1 MRQVKAKE
9 LTVTVLAIIGMLS
22 IMNYIILVAPG
33 IINLLFWVVVI
44 IVSVLS
50 YSHFANKKK
59 NKDKDAGK

>member
-22 IMNYIILVAPG
+22 ILNYVILVAPG
-33 IINLLFWVVVI
+33 IINLLFYVVLI
-44 IVSVLS
+44 IVGVTS
-50 YSHFANKKK
+50 YNHFANKKK

>member
-1 MRQVKAKE
+1 MKAKE

-22 IMNYIILVAPG
+22 ILNYVILVAPG
-33 IINLLFWVVVI
+33 IINLLFWIVVI

-59 NKDKDAGK
+59 NQNKSEDK